1 MRPQKIRVN
10 MHDPEADALHEM
22 SRINFAKMYTIEHN
36 VKVRD
41 LGEVNPKSMADL
53 WSVFW
58 NVQTENAER
67 HGPQRQLPSS
77 LQAGPSSR
85 GRVDSVSGPNNQES
99 DRDDEDKE
107 SDESESDDSEDED
120 DDGR

>member
-36 VKVRD
+36 VNVRD

-77 LQAGPSSR
+77 LQRKSKISSSDPSPR
-85 GRVDSVSGPNNQES
+85 KRVLAKGSM
-99 DRDDEDKE
+99 
-107 SDESESDDSEDED
+107 ESELSQFVMCWLVKT
-120 DDGR
+120 